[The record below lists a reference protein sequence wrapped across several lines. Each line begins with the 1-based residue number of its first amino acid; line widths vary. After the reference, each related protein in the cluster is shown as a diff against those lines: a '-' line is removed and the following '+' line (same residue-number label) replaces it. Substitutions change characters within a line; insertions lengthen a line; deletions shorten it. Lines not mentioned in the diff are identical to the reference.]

1 MAPDD
6 RSQAPAGSTTTSGS
20 SMRLSAL
27 DARDSRRL
35 RRRARRWTTIR
46 KLVQCATLTVFIV
59 LFVASRGSRWPAEVV
74 NLPMRLDPLA
84 MLAQL
89 LASRTFLA
97 GSTLALLTLGLTLV
111 FGRAWCGWLCPLGT
125 VLDLFSFRRE
135 RGQHQPPPEST
146 RAVKHGLLLAI
157 LSAALFAN
165 LSLMVL
171 DPLTLVYRTLA
182 TSVWPALDRLVIA
195 AETALYRIPILHPLL
210 SGFDRLV
217 RPSVLPTA
225 PVFYRGALVYAGVF
239 LAVVALNLWAER
251 FWCRYLC
258 PLGGFLGLLSKV
270 ALLRREVGGRCTE
283 CGLCA
288 GSCPAGTI
296 DEAKGYASDP
306 AECTMCLECLETCAR
321 GDVRFP
327 LHLGAADWSHY
338 DPSRRQALTV
348 LAATAGGIALL
359 GSDLVARRNGAH
371 LIRPPGTLDERL
383 LSQCIRCGE
392 CIHVCP
398 TAALQPALTEAGLEG
413 LWTPMLLPRLGYCDY
428 ACNACGQVCP
438 VQAIPPLSLEEKR
451 RQVIGRAHIDRN
463 RCIPW
468 ADYGSCIV
476 CEEMCPL
483 PEKAI
488 SLDTYEGPNA
498 LGDPVSVQRP
508 QVIAERCIGCGIC
521 EYKCP
526 AAGEAAIR
534 VYAPAA
540 GPLF

>member
-1 MAPDD
+1 
-6 RSQAPAGSTTTSGS
+6 
-20 SMRLSAL
+20 
-27 DARDSRRL
+27 
-35 RRRARRWTTIR
+35 
-46 KLVQCATLTVFIV
+46 
-59 LFVASRGSRWPAEVV
+59 
-74 NLPMRLDPLA
+74 MRLDPLA

-97 GSTLALLTLGLTLV
+97 GSTLALLTVGLTLV
-111 FGRAWCGWLCPLGT
+111 FGRAWCGWLCPQGT
-125 VLDLFSFRRE
+125 VLDLFSFRRG
-135 RGQHQPPPEST
+135 RASRQPPPEST

-171 DPLTLVYRTLA
+171 DPLTLLYRTLA
-182 TSVWPALDRLVIA
+182 TSVWPAVDRLVIA

-225 PVFYRGALVYAGVF
+225 PVFYRGVLVYAGVF
-239 LAVVALNLWAER
+239 VAVVALNLWAER

-258 PLGGFLGLLSKV
+258 PLGGLLGLLSKV
-270 ALLRREVGGRCTE
+270 ALVRREVGGQCTE

-288 GSCPAGTI
+288 RSCPTGTI
-296 DEAKGYASDP
+296 EKAKGYASDP
-306 AECTMCLECLETCAR
+306 AECTMCLECLETCQR

-327 LHLGAADWSHY
+327 LHLGMADWNRY

-371 LIRPPGTLDERL
+371 LIRPPGAHEERL
-383 LSQCIRCGE
+383 LSQCLRCGE

-451 RQVIGRAHIDRN
+451 LQVIGRAHIDRN